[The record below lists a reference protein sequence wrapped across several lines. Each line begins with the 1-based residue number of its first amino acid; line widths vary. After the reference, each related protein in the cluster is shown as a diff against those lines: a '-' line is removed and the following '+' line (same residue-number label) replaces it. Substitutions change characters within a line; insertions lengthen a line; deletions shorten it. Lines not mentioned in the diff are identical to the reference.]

1 MTRWTISIFAAV
13 VACAVWAAPA
23 VCQELPLEMPRLEL
37 AGGVEGVPELVPL
50 PPVAGAANENRLT
63 LAEAETLATTS
74 HPALREAAAQ
84 VCAAQGNWVQ
94 VGLRPNPAIGYV
106 GAEMGDAGTAGK
118 QGGFISQE
126 FVTAGKLGLNRAVAM
141 REQQAAEQRLER
153 TRLQVI
159 TTVRKYYFEA
169 LVAERAVTLARQLSE
184 IAGQSVRV
192 SEQRLKA
199 LDVPKTALLQSQI
212 ESESAELLE
221 QQADERREAAWRRLA
236 TAIGVQIQQPVL
248 LEDVLTRPLPE
259 LDFAAMRDRLMR
271 ESPELAELRYAV
283 DRGEGRS
290 SGRRPAGCQISTSKP
305 ARSSIMQPTK
315 RSPMCK

>member
-1 MTRWTISIFAAV
+1 M
-13 VACAVWAAPA
+13 
-23 VCQELPLEMPRLEL
+23 
-37 AGGVEGVPELVPL
+37 
-50 PPVAGAANENRLT
+50 
-63 LAEAETLATTS
+63 
-74 HPALREAAAQ
+74 
-84 VCAAQGNWVQ
+84 Q

-221 QQADERREAAWRRLA
+221 EQADERREAAWRRLA

-283 DRGEGRS
+283 DRARGGRAGV
-290 SGRRPAGCQISTSKP
+290 GRPGAKSPR
-305 ARSSIMQPTK
+305 RSRHGLQ
-315 RSPMCK
+315 